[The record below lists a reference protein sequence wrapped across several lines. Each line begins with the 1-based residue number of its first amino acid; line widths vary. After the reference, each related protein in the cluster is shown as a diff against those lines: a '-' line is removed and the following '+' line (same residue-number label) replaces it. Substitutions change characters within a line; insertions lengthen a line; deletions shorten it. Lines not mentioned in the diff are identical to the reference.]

1 MGANAH
7 AGAGASFSDRAAL
20 APAGGLTHRAAVLPM
35 QVVGPLSREGFFCLG
50 GGPLRSRTTESVA
63 DGHTVSNAPDLFRP
77 PKLSGTG
84 PG

>member
-35 QVVGPLSREGFFCLG
+35 QVVGPLSR
-50 GGPLRSRTTESVA
+50 
-63 DGHTVSNAPDLFRP
+63 
-77 PKLSGTG
+77 
-84 PG
+84 